1 MPTLE
6 RADRLRDRTHKTAVS
21 SWIAEELQ
29 RGDHRFVSCTLT
41 LKQALPRDDGTL
53 ASTSKQGAERAMDS
67 FLDRLDRAV
76 YRSAARRHGLKLAR
90 FGSVEGGAGT
100 GKRLHLHL
108 LIEHPD
114 FLDFDAFEA
123 IIRTT
128 WQRCP
133 LSMQQVEV
141 QPVVAGTV
149 GQIVRYFTKTGT
161 DAICVGNMELAC
173 RAR

>member
-1 MPTLE
+1 MMTLE
-6 RADRLRDRTHKTAVS
+6 RGDRLRGRAQRAAFDT
-21 SWIAEELQ
+21 WIATEIEQ
-29 RGDHRFVSCTLT
+29 TGRSFVSCTLT